1 MNFTET
7 GRIFKYLLDHRR
19 LETFSARRRGQ
30 LDEKS
35 MALTLRD
42 AAPDQRSQLEAM
54 LTGAGYELS
63 QFNFINTPGLPPG
76 GDVFLATRRLDHPGE
91 VQAERSI
98 EERMQVRN
106 DTVTQRR
113 IWFCQL
119 WMVHLHLLYTR
130 RDRGPSEVSRYIET
144 TFLRADL
151 VHETREYI
159 NDLVRKLDRN
169 TLADDSVY
177 MCLTAETGTQL
188 EAYADRFLNL
198 MADAAL
204 LDRLEEDKYRQSLVS
219 AAEIRNNYL
228 QGLEPIFL
236 QLRAGASALEV
247 GHEYLI
253 RPKEG

>member
-1 MNFTET
+1 MNFRDT
-7 GRIFKYLLDHRR
+7 GHIFKYLLDHRR
-19 LETFSARRRGQ
+19 LETFSARRRGPV
-30 LDEKS
+30 DEKS

-42 AAPDQRSQLEAM
+42 AAPDERSQLEAM
-54 LTGAGYELS
+54 LVGAGFDLS

-76 GDVFLATRRLDHPGE
+76 GDVFLVTRRLDQPGE
-91 VQAERSI
+91 SQAERSI

-144 TFLRADL
+144 TFMRGDL
-151 VHETREYI
+151 VHEMREYI
-159 NDLVRKLDRN
+159 NNLVRKLDRN
-169 TLADDSVY
+169 ELADDTVY
-177 MCLTAETGTQL
+177 ACLTSESGTQL
-188 EAYADRFLNL
+188 EAYAERFLNL
-198 MADAAL
+198 MTEATL
-204 LDRLEEDKYRQSLVS
+204 LDRVEEDKYRQSLVA

-236 QLRAGASALEV
+236 QLRAGSSPLEL
-247 GHEYLI
+247 GRAHLT
-253 RPKEG
+253 RSKEG